1 MSDFYLWFSTGLEHI
16 LDLKGYDH
24 ILYIIALSILFD
36 LKQWKNLLWLVTAFT
51 LGHSLTLALSVT
63 DIIRIPQILVEIWIA
78 LTILISCVW
87 NLMDMQKERTRF
99 KWRYITAAVFGC
111 IHGLGFS
118 YLLKSML
125 GHESS
130 ILFPLFSFN
139 IGLEVGQ
146 LVILTVVIFV
156 KYIFQTFLP
165 ENQKLFTTTI
175 TFVIL
180 LLSLY
185 MLIQRLISFF

>member
-1 MSDFYLWFSTGLEHI
+1 MSDFNLWFSTGLEHI

-24 ILYIIALSILFD
+24 ILYIIALSIIFNP
-36 LKQWKNLLWLVTAFT
+36 KQWKNLLWLVTAFT
-51 LGHSLTLALSVT
+51 LGHSLTLALSVS
-63 DIIRIPQILVEIWIA
+63 DVIRIPQVMVEIWIA
-78 LTILISCVW
+78 MTILISCVW
-87 NLMDMQKERTRF
+87 NLIDVQKERTHF
-99 KWRYITAAVFGC
+99 KSRYLTAAVFGC

-130 ILFPLFSFN
+130 IIFPLLSFN

-146 LVILTVVIFV
+146 LVILADVIFA
-156 KYIFQTFLP
+156 KFIFQTILP

-185 MLIQRLISFF
+185 MLIQRLIIFL